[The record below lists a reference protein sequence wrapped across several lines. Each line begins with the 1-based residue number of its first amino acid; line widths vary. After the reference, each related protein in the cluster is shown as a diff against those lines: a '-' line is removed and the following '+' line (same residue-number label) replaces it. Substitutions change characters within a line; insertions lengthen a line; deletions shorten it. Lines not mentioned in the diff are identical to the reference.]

1 MTSAKRMVYN
11 NDMAITN
18 YNRKI
23 NLALRRVAVLV
34 ERGETEKALRALGW
48 LALRIERGVL
58 VGDAKGYRVREETK

>member
-1 MTSAKRMVYN
+1 MVYN

-58 VGDAKGYRVREETK
+58 VGDAKGYSVREETK